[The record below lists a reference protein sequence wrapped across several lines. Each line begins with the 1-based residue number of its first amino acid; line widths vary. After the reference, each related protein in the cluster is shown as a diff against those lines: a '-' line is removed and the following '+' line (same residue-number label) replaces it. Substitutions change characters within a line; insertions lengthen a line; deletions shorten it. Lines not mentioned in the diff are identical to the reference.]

1 MVETVSAGVRET
13 ARKGF
18 AFLLHALASVGQA
31 AIAEQL
37 GVSEA
42 TVSRIKNDDLERAC
56 LLIALLGG
64 KIVPISVKCY
74 APAAIEPLLALAK
87 QRMQQLESV
96 AQLEWADE

>member
-1 MVETVSAGVRET
+1 MEAVSINAHET

-18 AFLLHALASVGQA
+18 AFLLQRLASVGQA
-31 AIAEQL
+31 PIAEAL

-42 TVSRIKNDDLERAC
+42 TVSRIKNDDLERVC

-64 KIVPISVKCY
+64 KIVPFTVKCY
-74 APAAIEPLLALAK
+74 APSVIEPLLALAK
-87 QRMQQLESV
+87 QRMAQIDSV